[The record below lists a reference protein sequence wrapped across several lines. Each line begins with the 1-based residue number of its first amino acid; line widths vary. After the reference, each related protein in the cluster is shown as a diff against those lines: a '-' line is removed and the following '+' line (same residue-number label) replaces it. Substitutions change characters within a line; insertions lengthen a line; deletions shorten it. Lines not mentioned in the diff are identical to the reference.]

1 VCTKLDTKLP
11 QFGSGEDLEDFI
23 DAPLM
28 QRMYSSM
35 LGGPFFTSVPSGRV
49 GRGRDSAYYSNE
61 AFVAG
66 VRRAERDDS
75 KFNTLK
81 FNMLHTLN
89 FMLTFIASASCTM

>member
-28 QRMYSSM
+28 QRMYNSM

-75 KFNTLK
+75 KFNFHKHFDNDFSTCVLCDCGSY
-81 FNMLHTLN
+81 F
-89 FMLTFIASASCTM
+89 AV